1 MGIDIRQIVRYN
13 IFKETE
19 RMKRKNKEEGVSK
32 SDKMYTL
39 ATWFA
44 VASIATT
51 ILGASLSFGGIGAMA
66 KIANDNGYQEAKE
79 HISQKFDYARM
90 PSSITMD
97 DYMASEDVSEDARNS
112 YHTANAVVVSG
123 LGVLT
128 GGWISM
134 QLASRA
140 TDKLAKK
147 QEKREKQ
154 EEGEI
159 DLV

>member
-1 MGIDIRQIVRYN
+1 
-13 IFKETE
+13 
-19 RMKRKNKEEGVSK
+19 MKRKKKEEGVSK

-39 ATWFA
+39 ATGFA
-44 VASIATT
+44 AASIAVA
-51 ILGASLSFGGIGAMA
+51 IFGASLSFGGIGAMA

-79 HISQKFDYARM
+79 QYISQKFDYERM

-147 QEKREKQ
+147 QEKREEL
-154 EEGEI
+154 EEEMNLG
-159 DLV
+159 